1 MKITSALVPLLL
13 AAILIVA
20 AASYGIAGAQTTTDY
35 DTDGDGLIE
44 ISNLDQLNAI
54 RWDLNGNGNPDLANY
69 IDSYNAAFPNRDNT
83 ADGLMGCHQ
92 AACTGYELMANLD
105 FDTDGDNDV
114 DADDDYPNWTPIP
127 AYKAIFSGNGHT
139 ITRLTI
145 NTNARFAG
153 LFGIV
158 VRPGIVSGVGMV
170 DASVSGGGGSAGGV
184 GILVGRNRG
193 RIVASYIQ
201 GGSVTVT
208 NDGAAGGGLTGANY
222 DTIRYAYSTA
232 SVSGGNRN
240 YALIGGLGGVNYGTI
255 DSTYTA
261 DAVSGATTTA
271 RSGGLTG
278 INYET
283 ISDSFCDITV
293 TMHTQCVG
301 SGRMSGA
308 TATSTSVMQSPTGYT
323 GIYSVWYE
331 SFVSDRWNFGTASQ
345 YPTLKYGVRRT
356 PTDYDVDNDGLI
368 DVSTLAQLNAIRW
381 DVFGQGYPLSTTIAN
396 NLAAYDAAFPNRGF
410 IDRVAM
416 GCPASTGCRGYE
428 LITNLDFDTDGDN
441 DVDANDVY
449 PNWTPIGTGSYL
461 GYHGEFDGNGHTI
474 TRLTINTTEFGVS
487 GLFGILERDGSIR
500 NLGMIDA
507 SVNGRGAVGFGG
519 GEGVGILVGNNKGGT
534 ITASYARGGS
544 VGVNATSS
552 RGFTSLG
559 GLVGVNYGVIQA
571 SYSTASVNNSESE
584 VRVRIGGL
592 VGSNY
597 FGVEDGAII
606 ASYAAGAL
614 SSATTTT
621 PIGGLV
627 GAASGRSVIANNY
640 YDTGITGQSQGI
652 AVRISGASVTVAGHS
667 SSTLQTP
674 TGYTGIY
681 AQWNIDL
688 DGDGVGD
695 DPWNFGTSS
704 DYPTPKV
711 VGITKPEPA
720 LAQRVS
726 VGPVASSIELDEPA
740 PETGTPEPG
749 EPAPEAY
756 NPQTAHPEI
765 YANPSYRTSASCAA
779 DGDDAVITFDLGR
792 YAGPVE
798 LWLSLWDGAV
808 FAGYAAH
815 GIAIPPLERNGQKWQ
830 VRITTDPAQT
840 RFRLD
845 GRRHGLAA
853 NLVLGY
859 ADCHTDDP

>member
-13 AAILIVA
+13 ATILIVA
-20 AASYGIAGAQTTTDY
+20 AASYGIAAAQSTTDY

-54 RWDLNGNGNPDLANY
+54 RWDLNGNGNPDLAEY

-83 ADGLMGCHQ
+83 ADGLMGCPQ
-92 AACTGYELMANLD
+92 AACTGYELSANLD

-114 DADDDYPNWTPIP
+114 DTDDDYPNWRPIP

-158 VRPGIVSGVGMV
+158 VWPGIISGVGIV
-170 DASVSGGGGSAGGV
+170 DASVSGGGGSVGGV

-208 NDGAAGGGLTGANY
+208 SDGAAVGGLTGANY

-240 YALIGGLGGVNYGTI
+240 YALIGGLVGVNYGTI

-261 DAVSGATTTA
+261 GAVSGATTTA

-278 INYET
+278 DNYYGS
-283 ISDSFCDITV
+283 IFASYCDITV

-323 GIYSVWYE
+323 GIYSVWYL
-331 SFVSDRWNFGTASQ
+331 SFFSDRWNFGTTSQ
-345 YPTLKYGVRRT
+345 YPTLKYEARQT

-381 DVFGQGYPLSTTIAN
+381 DMFGQGFSSISLSPSINEADN
-396 NLAAYDAAFPNRGF
+396 VVAYDAAFPNRGI
-410 IDRVAM
+410 IDGVVM
-416 GCPASTGCRGYE
+416 GCPARCRGYE
-428 LITNLDFDTDGDN
+428 LIANLDFDTDGDD
-441 DVDANDVY
+441 DVDANDAY
-449 PNWTPIGTGSYL
+449 PNWTPIPTYNA
-461 GYHGEFDGNGHTI
+461 EFHGNGHTI
-474 TRLTINTTEFGVS
+474 TRLTSSSTNISRS
-487 GLFGILERDGSIR
+487 GLFGTLERDGSIR
-500 NLGMIDA
+500 NVGMIDA
-507 SVNGRGAVGFGG
+507 RVSGSGQSV
-519 GEGVGILVGNNKGGT
+519 GVLVGHNQGT

-544 VGVNATSS
+544 LDVSTVFAMV
-552 RGFTSLG
+552 G
-559 GLVGVNYGVIQA
+559 GLVGNNEGVIEA
-571 SYSTASVNNSESE
+571 SYSTASVNGRGEGNFYY
-584 VRVRIGGL
+584 IGGL
-592 VGSNY
+592 VGLN
-597 FGVEDGAII
+597 ENGAII

-614 SSATTTT
+614 SRSTTTA
-621 PIGGLV
+621 PIGGVV
-627 GAASGRSVIANNY
+627 GRASGRSLIANSY
-640 YDTGITGQSQGI
+640 YDTGATGQSQGI
-652 AVRISGASVTVAGHS
+652 GAHAFGVSVSVTAAGHS

-681 AQWNIDL
+681 ANWNIDL

-711 VGITKPEPA
+711 VGVSKPEPA
-720 LAQRVS
+720 LARSVS

-740 PETGTPEPG
+740 PETGRPEPG
-749 EPAPEAY
+749 ATAPEAY

-779 DGDDAVITFDLGR
+779 DEDGAVITFDLGR
-792 YAGPVE
+792 YTGPVA
-798 LWLSLWDGAV
+798 LWLSLWDGEV

-815 GIAIPPLERNGQKWQ
+815 GIAIPPLERNGQMWQ

-845 GRRHGLAA
+845 GRRHGLAT

>member
-20 AASYGIAGAQTTTDY
+20 AASYGIAGAQTTIDY

-54 RWDLNGNGNPDLANY
+54 RWDLNGNGNPDLAEY

-83 ADGLMGCHQ
+83 ADGLMGCPQ

-114 DADDDYPNWTPIP
+114 DADDAYPNWRPIP
-127 AYKAIFSGNGHT
+127 AYKATFNGNGRT

-153 LFGIV
+153 LFGILGKGGV
-158 VRPGIVSGVGMV
+158 IRNVGMLN
-170 DASVSGGGGSAGGV
+170 ANVSGGGSFGGV

-193 RIVASYIQ
+193 FIATSYIQ
-201 GGSVTVT
+201 GGSVAVT
-208 NDGAAGGGLTGANY
+208 RDGAAVGGLAGANY
-222 DTIRYAYSTA
+222 DSISYAYSTA

-240 YALIGGLGGVNYGTI
+240 YALIGGLVGVNYLSI
-255 DSTYTA
+255 YHTYSA
-261 DAVSGATTTA
+261 GAVSGATTTA
-271 RSGGLTG
+271 RSGGLVG
-278 INYET
+278 DNHELIQ
-283 ISDSFCDITV
+283 SSFCDIMV

-301 SGRMSGA
+301 NGSQSEA
-308 TATSTSVMQSPTGYT
+308 TATSTNAMQSPTDYT
-323 GIYSVWYE
+323 GIYRVWHSYY
-331 SFVSDRWNFGTASQ
+331 SDYWDFGTASQ
-345 YPTLKYGVRRT
+345 YPTLNYESPIRT
-356 PTDYDVDNDGLI
+356 STEPTPTYTDYDVDNDGLV

-381 DVFGQGYPLSTTIAN
+381 DPTGQGSPPNQN
-396 NLAAYDAAFPNRGF
+396 NWAAYDVAYPNRE
-410 IDRVAM
+410 RRM
-416 GCPASTGCRGYE
+416 GCPSICRGYE

-441 DVDANDVY
+441 DVDANDEY
-449 PNWTPIGTGSYL
+449 PNWTPIPEYSS
-461 GYHGEFDGNGHTI
+461 EFDGKGHTI
-474 TRLTINTTEFGVS
+474 TRLTSSSTDISRS
-487 GLFGILERDGSIR
+487 GLFGTLERDGSIR
-500 NLGMIDA
+500 NVGMIDA
-507 SVNGRGAVGFGG
+507 SVSGG
-519 GEGVGILVGNNKGGT
+519 GRSGGILVGHNQGT

-544 VGVNATSS
+544 VGGNAAY
-552 RGFTSLG
+552 LG
-559 GLVGVNYGVIQA
+559 GLVGNNEGVIEA
-571 SYSTASVNNSESE
+571 SYSTASVNGRGEGNFYY
-584 VRVRIGGL
+584 IGGL
-592 VGSNY
+592 VGLN
-597 FGVEDGAII
+597 ENGAII

-614 SSATTTT
+614 SRSTTTT

-627 GAASGRSVIANNY
+627 GLVGHSLIANSY
-640 YDTGITGQSQGI
+640 YDTGASGQSRGI
-652 AVRISGASVTVAGHS
+652 GNQAFGAGVTVAGHS

-681 AQWNIDL
+681 ANWNIDL

-711 VGITKPEPA
+711 VGVTKPEPA
-720 LAQRVS
+720 LALS
-726 VGPVASSIELDEPA
+726 IPFGPVASSIELDEPA
-740 PETGTPEPG
+740 PETSRPEPG

-792 YAGPVE
+792 YTGPVV
-798 LWLSLWDGAV
+798 LWLSLWDGEV
-808 FAGYAAH
+808 FAGYATH
-815 GIAIPPLERNGQKWQ
+815 GIAIPPLERDGQKWQ

-845 GRRHGLAA
+845 GRRHGLAE

-859 ADCHTDDP
+859 ADCHTDDS

>member
-13 AAILIVA
+13 AAILMVA

-35 DTDGDGLIE
+35 DTDNDGLIE

-54 RWDLNGNGNPDLANY
+54 RWDLNGNGNPDLAEY

-83 ADGLMGCHQ
+83 AEGLMGCPK
-92 AACTGYELMANLD
+92 AACKGYILTANLD

-114 DADDDYPNWTPIP
+114 DTDDAYPNWTPIP
-127 AYKAIFSGNGHT
+127 TYKAEFHGNGHT

-145 NTNARFAG
+145 NTDARFAG
-153 LFGIV
+153 LFGIL
-158 VRPGIVSGVGMV
+158 GQSGHVSGVGMV
-170 DASVSGGGGSAGGV
+170 DASVSGGGSVGGV

-193 RIVASYIQ
+193 SIGASYIQ

-208 NDGAAGGGLTGANY
+208 SDGAAVGGLTGANY
-222 DTIRYAYSTA
+222 DRIRYAYSTA
-232 SVSGGNRN
+232 SVSGGNRDH
-240 YALIGGLGGVNYGTI
+240 ALIGGLVGVNYGQI
-255 DSTYTA
+255 DTTYTA
-261 DAVSGATTTA
+261 GAVSGATTTA
-271 RSGGLTG
+271 RSGGLAG
-278 INYET
+278 HNYYSS
-283 ISDSFCDITV
+283 IFSSYCDITA

-301 SGRMSGA
+301 YPPNDESWA
-308 TATSTSVMQSPTGYT
+308 IATSTSAMQSPTGYT
-323 GIYSVWYE
+323 GIYRVWYPPL
-331 SFVSDRWNFGTASQ
+331 SFSSLLDFWNFGTSSQ
-345 YPTLKYGVRRT
+345 YPTLNYEARPRT
-356 PTDYDVDNDGLI
+356 PTDYDVDDDGLI

-381 DVFGQGYPLSTTIAN
+381 DLVGTGLISYSVDQLN
-396 NLAAYDAAFPNRGF
+396 EWVAYDAAFPNRGGS
-410 IDRVAM
+410 M
-416 GCPASTGCRGYE
+416 GCPARCRGYE
-428 LITNLDFDTDGDN
+428 LIANLDFDTDGDD
-441 DVDANDVY
+441 DVDANDAY
-449 PNWTPIGTGSYL
+449 PNWTPIPTYNA
-461 GYHGEFDGNGHTI
+461 EFHGNGHTI
-474 TRLTINTTEFGVS
+474 TRLTSSSTNISRS
-487 GLFGILERDGSIR
+487 GLFGTLERDGSIR
-500 NLGMIDA
+500 NVGMIDA
-507 SVNGRGAVGFGG
+507 RVSGSGQSV
-519 GEGVGILVGNNKGGT
+519 GVLVGHNQGT

-544 VGVNATSS
+544 LDVSTVFAMV
-552 RGFTSLG
+552 G
-559 GLVGVNYGVIQA
+559 GLVGNNEGVIEA
-571 SYSTASVNNSESE
+571 SYSTASVNGRSEGNFYY
-584 VRVRIGGL
+584 IGGL
-592 VGSNY
+592 VGLN
-597 FGVEDGAII
+597 ENGAII

-614 SSATTTT
+614 SRSTTTT

-627 GAASGRSVIANNY
+627 GRASSRSFISNSY
-640 YDTGITGQSQGI
+640 YDTGASGQSRGI
-652 AVRISGASVTVAGHS
+652 GAQAFGVSVTAAGHS

-681 AQWNIDL
+681 ANWNIDL

-711 VGITKPEPA
+711 VGVTKPEPA
-720 LAQRVS
+720 LARSVS

-740 PETGTPEPG
+740 PETGSPEPG
-749 EPAPEAY
+749 ATAPEAY

-765 YANPSYRTSASCAA
+765 YANPRYRTSASCAA
-779 DGDDAVITFDLGR
+779 DGDGAVITFDLGR
-792 YAGPVE
+792 YAGPVA
-798 LWLSLWDGAV
+798 LWLSLWDGEV

>member
-54 RWDLNGNGNPDLANY
+54 RWDLNGNGNPDLAEY

-83 ADGLMGCHQ
+83 ADGLMGCPQ
-92 AACTGYELMANLD
+92 AACKGYELMANLD

-114 DADDDYPNWTPIP
+114 DADDGYPNWTPIP
-127 AYKAIFSGNGHT
+127 TYKAEFHGNGHT

-153 LFGIV
+153 LFGIL
-158 VRPGIVSGVGMV
+158 GQSGHVSSVGMV
-170 DASVSGGGGSAGGV
+170 DASVSGGGSVGDV

-193 RIVASYIQ
+193 WITFSYIQ
-201 GGSVTVT
+201 GGSVAVT
-208 NDGAAGGGLTGANY
+208 SDRSAVGGMVGANNGS
-222 DTIRYAYSTA
+222 IQYAYSTA

-240 YALIGGLGGVNYGTI
+240 YALVGGLVGVNYSQIGY
-255 DSTYTA
+255 TYTA
-261 DAVSGATTTA
+261 GAVSGATTTA
-271 RSGGLTG
+271 ISGGLIG
-278 INYET
+278 VAYQS

-293 TMHTQCVG
+293 TMHTKCVG
-301 SGRMSGA
+301 NLLDGA
-308 TATSTSVMQSPTGYT
+308 TATSTRAMQSPTDYT
-323 GIYSVWYE
+323 GIYSVWY
-331 SFVSDRWNFGTASQ
+331 SSIDLWNFGTASQ
-345 YPTLKYGVRRT
+345 YPTLNYEART
-356 PTDYDVDNDGLI
+356 VTDYDADNDGLI

-381 DVFGQGYPLSTTIAN
+381 DLGGYGLTPDFFSPSYRRDLAA
-396 NLAAYDAAFPNRGF
+396 LAAYDAAFPNR
-410 IDRVAM
+410 DYNSM
-416 GCPASTGCRGYE
+416 GCPDGCRGYE

-441 DVDANDVY
+441 DVDTNDEY
-449 PNWTPIGTGSYL
+449 PNWAPIGFDETFTN
-461 GYHGEFDGNGHTI
+461 GYGGEFDGNGHTI
-474 TRLTINTTEFGVS
+474 TRLTSSSTDIRRS
-487 GLFGILERDGSIR
+487 GLFGTLYRGGSIR
-500 NLGMIDA
+500 NVGMIDA
-507 SVNGRGAVGFGG
+507 SVRGWGG
-519 GEGVGILVGNNKGGT
+519 SVGILVGHNYGT

-552 RGFTSLG
+552 SGYTYLG
-559 GLVGVNYGVIQA
+559 GLAGINFRYGVIQA
-571 SYSTASVNNSESE
+571 SYSTASVNNSGGED
-584 VRVRIGGL
+584 RVRIGGL
-592 VGSNY
+592 VGWNY
-597 FGVEDGAII
+597 GGGEII

-614 SSATTTT
+614 SSATATT
-621 PIGGLV
+621 PIGGV
-627 GAASGRSVIANNY
+627 AGVVSSGRNAIANSY
-640 YDTGITGQSQGI
+640 YDTGVTGQSQ
-652 AVRISGASVTVAGHS
+652 AVGDISLKAFVTAAGHS
-667 SSTLQTP
+667 SSTLRTP

-695 DPWNFGTSS
+695 DPWNFGTSG

-711 VGITKPEPA
+711 VRVAELKPEPKPEPA

-726 VGPVASSIELDEPA
+726 AAPVASSIEPGNSDEPGA
-740 PETGTPEPG
+740 T
-749 EPAPEAY
+749 APEAY

-792 YAGPVE
+792 YAGPVA

-808 FAGYAAH
+808 FAGYATH
-815 GIAIPPLERNGQKWQ
+815 GIAVPPLERNGQKWQ